1 MWGLLYVTFLCLIGT
16 CSSTSAVFGPQTRP
30 ARTEKELR
38 TPAQQKINSQLLYEV
53 YRRRGDTKQ
62 KNVPVEKTDVKI
74 DRKGRALVDVRAEVS
89 PALEKK
95 LGLLGGTIVSTS
107 REYRSLVAWIPLLRL
122 ERLAEDPAVRA
133 IEPKAEAITVR

>member
-1 MWGLLYVTFLCLIGT
+1 M
-16 CSSTSAVFGPQTRP
+16 
-30 ARTEKELR
+30 
-38 TPAQQKINSQLLYEV
+38 YEV